1 MSKTI
6 EQLVEKEL
14 EEYRQL
20 HQQAVLDAER
30 STELA
35 QIATE
40 ETKKAHDQLTMAQH
54 QNDLDRNRI
63 AALELRIAPA
73 SSFHTP
79 APQTN
84 LSNHIQSADHI
95 DEQTMK
101 NMIIDA
107 LKVQSREFDGRL
119 NQMHQIITEN
129 PTRPSSLVVS

>member
-1 MSKTI
+1 MSTTI
-6 EQLVEKEL
+6 EQLQKEL

-54 QNDLDRNRI
+54 QNDLHMNRI

-79 APQTN
+79 VPQTN
-84 LSNHIQSADHI
+84 LSNQIQSAVPI
-95 DEQTMK
+95 DEQTM
-101 NMIIDA
+101 NTRIIDA
-107 LKVQSREFDGRL
+107 LTELSREFDGRL
-119 NQMHQIITEN
+119 NQMHQILSLIHISE
-129 PTRPSSLVVS
+129 PTRPY